1 MTQTSGPGETA
12 GARVFSLT
20 RMYVRY
26 SFAPVSAYV
35 EKGHG
40 PLLVAVCAGLF
51 CMPFMMA
58 GGGAPCCPCWEKN
71 CTPPQGSWDSLAQ
84 PTRLTL
90 PCFSL
95 AAAVWATFGVT
106 DASSCGE
113 RHFLPWQARLKAL
126 FLPLVL
132 FFRYA
137 FPASWQARL
146 STPAGWPCWPQP
158 RHKAAVRPIFV
169 SAAPQFRGC
178 SVQPGCRRNSG
189 GHPWL
194 SLAMTNASL
203 HGVIIPC
210 FMASLC

>member
-12 GARVFSLT
+12 GALVFSLT

-26 SFAPVSAYV
+26 SFAPMSAYV

-58 GGGAPCCPCWEKN
+58 GGAPCCPCWEKN

-84 PTRLTL
+84 PTRLAL

-95 AAAVWATFGVT
+95 AAAVWATFGGT

-126 FLPLVL
+126 FLPLAFFL

-137 FPASWQARL
+137 FPASWRRGSQRQRAGLAGLSRVTRPPCGLFLFQRRL
-146 STPAGWPCWPQP
+146 NFAGVACSPAAAGILADTPGW
-158 RHKAAVRPIFV
+158 R
-169 SAAPQFRGC
+169 
-178 SVQPGCRRNSG
+178 
-189 GHPWL
+189 WL
-194 SLAMTNASL
+194 
-203 HGVIIPC
+203 
-210 FMASLC
+210 